1 MKKIISVTGMHC
13 VNCAKA
19 VEKALTEID
28 SISKAK
34 ADLEKNLVTAT
45 MKKDVD
51 DKLIIEAIEKLGFV
65 PGEITIKEGLFG

>member
-1 MKKIISVTGMHC
+1 MKKIINVSGMHC

-34 ADLEKNLVTAT
+34 VDLEKNTVTAT

-51 DKLIIEAIEKLGFV
+51 DKFIIEAIEKLGFT
-65 PGEITIKEGLFG
+65 PGEITIKEGIFG